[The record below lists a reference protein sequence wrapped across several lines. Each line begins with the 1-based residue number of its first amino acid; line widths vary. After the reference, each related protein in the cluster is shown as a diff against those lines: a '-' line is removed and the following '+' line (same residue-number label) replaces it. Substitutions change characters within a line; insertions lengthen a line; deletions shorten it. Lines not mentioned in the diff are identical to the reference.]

1 MDDEEAV
8 TQAIAVVLKSTPD
21 TGVAYDRAQ
30 VPSKQQV
37 DNGKPRVDGITG
49 EECRGGTTF
58 QREAADSQNRPDCA
72 A

>member
-1 MDDEEAV
+1 
-8 TQAIAVVLKSTPD
+8 
-21 TGVAYDRAQ
+21 
-30 VPSKQQV
+30 V